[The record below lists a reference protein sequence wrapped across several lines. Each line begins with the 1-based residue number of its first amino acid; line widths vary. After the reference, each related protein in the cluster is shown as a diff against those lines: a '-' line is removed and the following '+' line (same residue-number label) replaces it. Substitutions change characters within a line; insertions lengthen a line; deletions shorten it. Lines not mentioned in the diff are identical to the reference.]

1 MFGLF
6 GTREDKQLREKITWA
21 QDASLEILMTQ
32 MELGGAS
39 SDRDSQRRLATPY
52 GFGYVFG
59 FADALIQ
66 RAGVGDDARMIAE
79 LATAHIRLFGTE
91 QGPKIFSACLSR
103 QSDPQFLEGR
113 RTGGVEASQWLSS
126 GGKDIPSGLSDYLS
140 AR

>member
-21 QDASLEILMTQ
+21 QDASHEILMTQ

-39 SDRDSQRRLATPY
+39 SDPDSRRRLATPY

-66 RAGVGDDARMIAE
+66 RAGLTDDGKIMAE
-79 LATAHIRLFGTE
+79 LAIAHMRLFGTE
-91 QGPKIFSACLSR
+91 QGPKIFSASLDR
-103 QSDPQFLEGR
+103 QADPQFLEGR
-113 RTGGVEASQWLSS
+113 RTGGAEASQWLSS
-126 GGKDIPSGLSDYLS
+126 GGKEIPSGLSDYLS
-140 AR
+140 GG